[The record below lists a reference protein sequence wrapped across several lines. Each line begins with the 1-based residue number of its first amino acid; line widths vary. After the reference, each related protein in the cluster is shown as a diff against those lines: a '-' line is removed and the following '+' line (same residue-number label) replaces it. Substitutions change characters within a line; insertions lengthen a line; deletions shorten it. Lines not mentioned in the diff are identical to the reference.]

1 MISSISN
8 FSYKHKLSVL
18 LVLFTLALN
27 AQSTE
32 TMLLGEISFNELQ
45 KAPYDSWYT
54 TGQEEYEVDESKMD
68 ALKKALD
75 SIEITVFM
83 GTWCSDSQREV
94 PRFYKIM
101 EATGYPME
109 SIRLIAVD
117 RDKTTP
123 KKLEEGHDI
132 KRVPTFIFYKWDEKG
147 GIQEDELGEPN
158 TEVGTSKVEVGRIV
172 EYPIKSLETDMLDIL
187 SGADYIHAYANQ

>member
-45 KAPYDSWYT
+45 KAPFASWYT

-123 KKLEEGHDI
+123 KKLEEGLDI

-147 GIQEDELGEPN
+147 VIQEDELGEPN
-158 TEVGTSKVEVGRIV
+158 TEVDTSKVEVGRIV